1 MRIRL
6 AQACDLVQ
14 LRAMSEAV
22 AGAAH
27 WTEQQWLDIF
37 ATETLH
43 RDNPLR
49 LAWIAEEGTG
59 VDARGIGFLVVQSG
73 GPDWELENI
82 AVLPDC
88 RRQKVGLGL
97 ISALLAE
104 ARARRAERILL
115 EVRASSA
122 GAIRFY
128 HESGFQELAR
138 RCEYYLNPPEDALIM
153 VHGL

>member
-1 MRIRL
+1 MRIRR
-6 AQACDLVQ
+6 AQASDLGQ

-43 RDNPLR
+43 TEHPLR
-49 LAWIAEEGTG
+49 LAWIAEEGAG
-59 VDARGIGFLVVQSG
+59 VDARGVGFLVVQSSG
-73 GPDWELENI
+73 SDWELENI

-88 RRQKVGLGL
+88 RRQKAGLGL
-97 ISALLAE
+97 VAALLAE
-104 ARARRAERILL
+104 ARTRRAERILL
-115 EVRASSA
+115 EVRASNA

-128 HESGFQELAR
+128 HVSGFQELAR